1 MTSTI
6 VAAYGFLSLFLIL
19 YVAYLIFGRLFS
31 IVERRRPI
39 GKNSKKLKK
48 YERMT
53 KAATDSQGAADDSD
67 FL

>member
-1 MTSTI
+1 MASITVI
-6 VAAYGFLSLFLIL
+6 AYWFLSLCLIL
-19 YVAYLIFGRLFS
+19 YVVYLIFGWLFS
-31 IVERRRPI
+31 IVERRKPI